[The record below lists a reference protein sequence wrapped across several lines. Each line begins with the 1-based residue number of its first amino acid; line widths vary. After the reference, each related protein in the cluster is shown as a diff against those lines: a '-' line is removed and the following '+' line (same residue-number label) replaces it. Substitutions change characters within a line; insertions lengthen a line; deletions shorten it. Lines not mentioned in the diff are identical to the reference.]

1 MLVEI
6 ETQIMEFLLKNGKI
20 SPADAERSR
29 NLQEQTGGK
38 ECRILLDLGLIPEE
52 DLRDA
57 YADLLGLPIWEK
69 KKKQT
74 YPIVDE
80 LPYNFL
86 LANKVLPLDTK
97 DARLSVALANPCD
110 TSLLEV
116 LRYRTNKDIESYVGC
131 EKDIVASINDT
142 YIEDAEQPAI
152 SEGTAV
158 ELSED
163 IERLKDLATEAPVIR
178 TVSNILNKAIEAKA
192 SDVHLERFEKAVR
205 LKYRI
210 DGVLVELPPPA
221 MELYPA
227 IVSRIKIMSKLN
239 IAEKR
244 LAQDGRIKL
253 TVMGKQIDIRA
264 SIIPTIYGESVV
276 LRILDRS
283 TITQELGKIGFR
295 GETLRDL
302 KELISKPE
310 GMVLVTGPTGSG
322 KTTTLYGALEEIRR
336 PEIKIITVEDPVEY
350 SIDGINQIQVNPQI
364 GLVFSSILRNV
375 LRHDPDVILVGEIRD
390 TETARIAMQASLTGH
405 LVLSTLHTYDTASA
419 FTRLLDMG
427 VEAYLL
433 SSCVIGVLAQR
444 LVRRLCQNCAQ
455 SYYPSDEISVGMR
468 IGKLQKLF
476 RAVGCDECNNTGYRG
491 RIAVA
496 ELLVVDDNVRR
507 LVLKQE
513 DSKVIKSEI
522 EKKGMKTIWDDGI
535 HKVLKG
541 VTSVEELHR
550 VTAQPQ

>member
-1 MLVEI
+1 
-6 ETQIMEFLLKNGKI
+6 MEFLLRNGKI

-97 DARLSVALANPCD
+97 NARLSVALANPCD

-142 YIEDAEQPAI
+142 YIEDTEQPAI
-152 SEGTAV
+152 SEGAAV

-178 TVSNILNKAIEAKA
+178 TVNNFLNKAIETKA

-210 DGVLVELPPPA
+210 DGVLIELPPPA

-253 TVMGKQIDIRA
+253 TVMGKQIDIRV
-264 SIIPTIYGESVV
+264 SVIPTIYGESVV
-276 LRILDRS
+276 LRILDRA
-283 TITQELGKIGFR
+283 TITEELDKIGFG

-310 GMVLVTGPTGSG
+310 GMILVTGPTGSG

-364 GLVFSSILRNV
+364 GLVFSSVLRNV

-390 TETARIAMQASLTGH
+390 AETAKIAMQASLTGH
-405 LVLSTLHTYDTASA
+405 LVLSTLHTYDAASA

-455 SYYPSDEISVGMR
+455 SYYPSDEISGGIQ

-513 DSKVIKSEI
+513 DSKVIKGEI
-522 EKKGMKTIWDDGI
+522 EKRGMKTIWDDGM

-541 VTSVEELHR
+541 LTSVEELYR
-550 VTAQPQ
+550 VTAQTR

>member
-1 MLVEI
+1 MLTDI
-6 ETQIMEFLLKNGKI
+6 ETQIMEFLLKSGKI
-20 SPADAERSR
+20 SPADVERSR

-38 ECRILLDLGLIPEE
+38 ECRILLDLGLISEE

-69 KKKQT
+69 KKKQA

-80 LPYNFL
+80 LSYNFL

-97 DARLSVALANPCD
+97 NAKLSVALANPCD

-116 LRYRTNKDIESYVGC
+116 LRYRTNKDIKSYIGC
-131 EKDIVASINDT
+131 EKDIVDSINET
-142 YIEDAEQPAI
+142 YIEDTEQPAI
-152 SEGTAV
+152 SEGTTV

-178 TVSNILNKAIEAKA
+178 TVNNILNKAIETKA

-210 DGVLVELPPPA
+210 DGVLIELPPPA

-253 TVMGKQIDIRA
+253 TVMGKQIDIRV
-264 SIIPTIYGESVV
+264 SIIPTIYSESVV

-283 TITQELGKIGFR
+283 TVTQELDKIGFR

-310 GMVLVTGPTGSG
+310 GMILVTGPTGSG

-336 PEIKIITVEDPVEY
+336 SEIKIITVEDPVEY

-364 GLVFSSILRNV
+364 GLVFSSVLRNV

-390 TETARIAMQASLTGH
+390 TETAKVAMQASLTGH

-427 VEAYLL
+427 IEAYLL
-433 SSCVIGVLAQR
+433 SSCIIGVLAQR

-455 SYYPSDEISVGMR
+455 SYYPSDESSIGMQ

-496 ELLVVDDNVRR
+496 ELLVVEDNVRR

-522 EKKGMKTIWDDGI
+522 EKRGMKTIWDDGI

-541 VTSVEELHR
+541 ITSVEELHR
-550 VTAQPQ
+550 VTAQRQ

>member
-1 MLVEI
+1 MLVDI
-6 ETQIMEFLLKNGKI
+6 ETQIMESLLKNGKI

-210 DGVLVELPPPA
+210 DGILVELPPPA

-253 TVMGKQIDIRA
+253 TVMGKQIDIRV
-264 SIIPTIYGESVV
+264 SVIPTIYGESVV
-276 LRILDRS
+276 LRILDRA

-310 GMVLVTGPTGSG
+310 GMILVTGPTGSG

-364 GLVFSSILRNV
+364 GLVFSSVLRNV

-390 TETARIAMQASLTGH
+390 TETAKIAMQASLTGH
-405 LVLSTLHTYDTASA
+405 LVLTTLHTFDTASA

-513 DSKVIKSEI
+513 DSKAIKSEI
-522 EKKGMKTIWDDGI
+522 EKRGMKTIWDDGI
-535 HKVLKG
+535 HKILKG